1 LQQKGVRVKL
11 DFTAKSLR
19 TLAIPPNKKKAS
31 FTDLRTRGLQY
42 ELRSS
47 GGFFCYRYTSE
58 WGQRSIP
65 IGKYG
70 VVTIADARGMA
81 ITFARMV
88 ALGQDPLK
96 LKQDQQ
102 RCQTINDFFNDQY
115 LPFAKVHKR
124 SWNSDVSLFNNH
136 LKQSFGHLKLN
147 QLTAWQVRDLLHRK
161 IANGLAKGTVN
172 RMLCLTRH
180 LFNLA
185 LEWKVPSL
193 TKNPAK
199 GIRTFEENNKV
210 ERYVMP
216 HEALALKQALNQ
228 SDNPSLKYIVAFL
241 MVTGARK
248 QEALKARWQDIDI
261 EANVWR
267 IPLAKS
273 GKARFIPLSETAR
286 YFLQLIQTHN
296 ERALGPMAQACPYVF
311 PNLIT
316 LKPFSSIF
324 YAWNTAR
331 TRAGLPDV
339 RIHDLRH
346 TFASTLVNQGVP
358 LYEVQRLLGHA
369 QIRTTERYAHLSQS
383 KLQASA
389 GFAGKV
395 FEHILI
401 KPITQRQILG

>member
-1 LQQKGVRVKL
+1 MKL
-11 DFTAKSLR
+11 DFTSKSLR

-185 LEWKVPSL
+185 LEWEDPSL

-228 SDNPSLKYIVAFL
+228 SNNPSLKYIVAFL

-248 QEALKARWQDIDI
+248 QEALKARW
-261 EANVWR
+261 
-267 IPLAKS
+267 
-273 GKARFIPLSETAR
+273 
-286 YFLQLIQTHN
+286 
-296 ERALGPMAQACPYVF
+296 
-311 PNLIT
+311 
-316 LKPFSSIF
+316 
-324 YAWNTAR
+324 
-331 TRAGLPDV
+331 
-339 RIHDLRH
+339 
-346 TFASTLVNQGVP
+346 
-358 LYEVQRLLGHA
+358 
-369 QIRTTERYAHLSQS
+369 
-383 KLQASA
+383 
-389 GFAGKV
+389 
-395 FEHILI
+395 
-401 KPITQRQILG
+401 